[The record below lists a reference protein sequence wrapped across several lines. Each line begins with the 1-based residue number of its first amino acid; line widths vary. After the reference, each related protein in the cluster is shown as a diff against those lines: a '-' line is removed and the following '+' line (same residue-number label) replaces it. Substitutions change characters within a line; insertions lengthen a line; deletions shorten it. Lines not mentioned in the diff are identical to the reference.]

1 MLPATGARF
10 RGPRRR
16 LAWIARRFRRAA
28 LRQTCGAWVSRQIM
42 GRVKV
47 SHSSAMLGIHRR
59 CPWLAPRGQ
68 CPAEGV
74 IVGRPRSAFLLRAI
88 AATHGAWQGGAA
100 RVSAGEARGA
110 LNHGRK
116 TLAASRRG
124 WHRSAFE
131 SRPGKPARHGD
142 RVAVRAI
149 VMQQRPLDR
158 CSSRSPSPRGR
169 PSPLGSRGEV
179 CARKTTSSQAAS
191 MTRST

>member
-1 MLPATGARF
+1 
-10 RGPRRR
+10 
-16 LAWIARRFRRAA
+16 
-28 LRQTCGAWVSRQIM
+28 M

-149 VMQQRPLDR
+149 VMQQKTSRPVQFEITESTREAVAAWIKGGSLRSEDYLFPSRLHDSLHLSTRQYAHIVDSWVEEIGLDPANYGTH
-158 CSSRSPSPRGR
+158 SMP
-169 PSPLGSRGEV
+169 
-179 CARKTTSSQAAS
+179 AR
-191 MTRST
+191 RRR